1 MVRHRKSRKT
11 SRKKMEVIKLRKRKG
26 AKENENIKFKKGGL
40 HKSLKFSGTFTKAEM
55 ARLDKKKIGQKFTF
69 KGNKFVMTD
78 KLKDQVT
85 LAKTM
90 MSWNKKSRKKRSKKK
105 SRKKKSRKPKRKSRK
120 MRSKKKS
127 RKPKRKSRKMRSKKK
142 SRKPKRKSRKM
153 RSKKKSRKPKRKSRK
168 MRSKKKSRKK
178 KSRKKKSRKK
188 KSRKMRSKK
197 KSRKKKSRKKK
208 SRKKKSRKPK
218 RKSRKMR
225 SKKKSRKKKSRK
237 YRAKTTKQSP
247 LCAPKRHKKRR
258 KYEKQTLSKIKDKKD
273 FQERTK
279 KVLEWMYSTNQ
290 YDAWA
295 TGLPWTLKE
304 LMDKYAQDVLDLMDT
319 KKLSM
324 TIAIKKAVPIYR

>member
-90 MSWNKKSRKKRSKKK
+90 MSWNKKSRKKRS
-105 SRKKKSRKPKRKSRK
+105 
-120 MRSKKKS
+120 
-127 RKPKRKSRKMRSKKK
+127 
-142 SRKPKRKSRKM
+142 
-153 RSKKKSRKPKRKSRK
+153 
-168 MRSKKKSRKK
+168 
-178 KSRKKKSRKK
+178 
-188 KSRKMRSKK
+188 
-197 KSRKKKSRKKK
+197 KKK